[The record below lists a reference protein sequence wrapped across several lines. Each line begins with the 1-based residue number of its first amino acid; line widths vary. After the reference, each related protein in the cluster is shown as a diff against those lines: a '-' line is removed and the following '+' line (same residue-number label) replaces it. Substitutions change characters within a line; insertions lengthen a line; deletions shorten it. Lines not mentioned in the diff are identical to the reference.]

1 MPNLRAA
8 TLLTV
13 AAAVLAA
20 CDDPPP
26 EPTAERVRAIKPYYV
41 AEPAGGEIRRY
52 SGTIAAANTS
62 ALSFAVAGTVQT
74 VDVNQGDQVALGQ
87 LLATLDT
94 EPFDLAVEAARAEV
108 TSAQARFD
116 QSRNEL
122 ARQRDLFDRGWVAE
136 AALDQAQATF
146 EAAQGDLNL
155 TRSRLGIAE
164 RDVANAGLTAPFD
177 GVITN
182 VDVDAFVEVQRG
194 EPILQIDGQDAFEV
208 DLSIPDTVVGRLA
221 VGAPVTFNVAAVAGC
236 GCSGRV
242 TEIGAAASAANAV
255 TVTAAIVDAPAALLP
270 GMAVDASVVFAEAD
284 GLSGFLVPV
293 VALAEG
299 DDTADAY
306 VFKFDPD
313 AGVVRKTPVTGG
325 GTISGNLIGI
335 SEGIAAGDIV
345 AAAGVSFL
353 RDGQR
358 VKLLGDE

>member
-1 MPNLRAA
+1 MRGTRLLAIVITAA
-8 TLLTV
+8 LT
-13 AAAVLAA
+13 A
-20 CDDPPP
+20 CGEAPSDPTP
-26 EPTAERVRAIKPYYV
+26 ERVRAIKPYFV

-62 ALSFAVAGTVQT
+62 ALSFAVTGTVQT
-74 VDVNQGDQVALGQ
+74 VDVNAGDRVQQGQ

-108 TSAQARFD
+108 TSAQARLD
-116 QSRNEL
+116 QSRNDL
-122 ARQRDLFDRGWVAE
+122 GRQRDLFDRGWVAQ

-146 EAAQGDLNL
+146 DAAQGDLNL
-155 TRSRLGIAE
+155 ARSRLGIAE

-177 GVITN
+177 GVISA

-208 DLSIPDTVVGRLA
+208 ELSIPDTVVGRLT
-221 VGAPVTFNVAAVAGC
+221 VGAPVTFAVSAVGGC
-236 GCSGRV
+236 GCTGRI

-255 TVTAAIVDAPAALLP
+255 TVTAAIVDSPPSLLP

-299 DDTADAY
+299 DATADAY
-306 VFKFDPD
+306 VFKYDPD
-313 AGVVRKTPVTGG
+313 AGVVRKTPVTGA

-358 VKLLGDE
+358 VKLLGAQ